1 MNVKQLFKLRKR
13 VLVLI
18 IERIQVGKRF
28 RVFRKQTN
36 KLLFLGRLPVLSI
49 LMFGFRRYMLWFG
62 GMNYSDVQNE
72 LFHILM
78 QTKLDDMAYQVVDF
92 FEKGEQLIIYV
103 IRKG

>member
-1 MNVKQLFKLRKR
+1 
-13 VLVLI
+13 
-18 IERIQVGKRF
+18 
-28 RVFRKQTN
+28 
-36 KLLFLGRLPVLSI
+36 
-49 LMFGFRRYMLWFG
+49 MLWFG